1 MSLNAEPADPQERQ
15 EHHLPP
21 KSFADAAHEALDQN
35 GHDSINE
42 ESIKETPPTRKLSR
56 KGSIEPRPLQEMLDE
71 EEKQPSLPSTPIQ
84 PRRTRST
91 KQQEKS
97 WADMAEDGRSESPK
111 SPAQLHRP
119 HKRTSSLRS
128 NKSNSPMMT
137 VSEGFNG
144 MQQKLVYEKFE
155 SPDGKQLTSVKPD
168 DSYEEALR
176 IDEKEAPKK
185 KEQPKASKDEL
196 VSGRRAGAGWET
208 SAIRWAPLNV
218 PLQRRLQ
225 TAMVLVHTLS
235 IAMFL
240 AAFFILCAIPVLW
253 PLLLPYLLYV
263 LFSKAGTSGSLK
275 YRSEWLRRL
284 PVWSLFASYFPARLH
299 RSQELPA
306 TRKYVFGYHPHGII
320 SHGAFVA
327 FATEALGF
335 AQLFPGITNTLL
347 TLDSNFRIPLY
358 RDYALRLGLASVSRE
373 SCENIL
379 SKGGPN
385 GEGMGRAITIV
396 VGGAR
401 ESLDAQPNSLRL
413 VLARRKGFVKLA
425 IRTGADLVPV
435 LAFGENELYEQFDP
449 QAHPTIHKF
458 QLLVK
463 KALGFTIPLF
473 HARGVF
479 NYDVGMMPYRRPLN
493 IVAGRPIMVRKQERP
508 DSNYVDEI
516 HAQYVDELKRIWD
529 EWKDVFAKHRD
540 GDLEIV
546 E

>member
-97 WADMAEDGRSESPK
+97 WADMAEDGVNTAAHPVIDIHPGEGHEAHANGEEFTGQGRNESPK

-176 IDEKEAPKK
+176 TDEKEAPKK

-208 SAIRWAPLNV
+208 SA
-218 PLQRRLQ
+218 
-225 TAMVLVHTLS
+225 
-235 IAMFL
+235 
-240 AAFFILCAIPVLW
+240 
-253 PLLLPYLLYV
+253 
-263 LFSKAGTSGSLK
+263 
-275 YRSEWLRRL
+275 
-284 PVWSLFASYFPARLH
+284 
-299 RSQELPA
+299 
-306 TRKYVFGYHPHGII
+306 YVFQAP
-320 SHGAFVA
+320 SSSLAM
-327 FATEALGF
+327 
-335 AQLFPGITNTLL
+335 L
-347 TLDSNFRIPLY
+347 TH
-358 RDYALRLGLASVSRE
+358 VS
-373 SCENIL
+373 
-379 SKGGPN
+379 
-385 GEGMGRAITIV
+385 A
-396 VGGAR
+396 
-401 ESLDAQPNSLRL
+401 
-413 VLARRKGFVKLA
+413 
-425 IRTGADLVPV
+425 
-435 LAFGENELYEQFDP
+435 
-449 QAHPTIHKF
+449 
-458 QLLVK
+458 
-463 KALGFTIPLF
+463 
-473 HARGVF
+473 
-479 NYDVGMMPYRRPLN
+479 
-493 IVAGRPIMVRKQERP
+493 
-508 DSNYVDEI
+508 
-516 HAQYVDELKRIWD
+516 
-529 EWKDVFAKHRD
+529 
-540 GDLEIV
+540 
-546 E
+546 